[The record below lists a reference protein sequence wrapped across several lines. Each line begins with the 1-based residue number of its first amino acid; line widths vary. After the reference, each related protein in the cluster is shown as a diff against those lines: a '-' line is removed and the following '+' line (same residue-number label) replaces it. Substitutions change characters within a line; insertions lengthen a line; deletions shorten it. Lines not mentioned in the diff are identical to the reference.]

1 MKMQN
6 SKLVI
11 IIEYKKIFKKFV
23 KCYVPNWSDKVF
35 VVKEVKNIV
44 PWRYVINDIKSENF
58 LECFMEKNF
67 KKQIKKSIVLK
78 K

>member
-11 IIEYKKIFKKFV
+11 IIEYKKILKKFV
-23 KCYVPNWSDKVF
+23 KGYVPNWSDKVF
-35 VVKEVKNIV
+35 VVKNIKNIV
-44 PWRYVINDIKSENF
+44 PWRYVINDLKSEKF
-58 LECFMEKNF
+58 LERFMEKNF